1 MTGDALFD
9 EEASSILGRPG
20 ESSVAAPR
28 DGSDRSNVQTIGTIE
43 EDNAHNLTAAA
54 SHSNVRRA
62 AEEEEKTD

>member
-1 MTGDALFD
+1 MKRPPPFLAGLAKV
-9 EEASSILGRPG
+9 ASPP
-20 ESSVAAPR
+20 APR

-62 AEEEEKTD
+62 AEGEEEEEEEKTD